1 MRMVFISH
9 EHIARTLLHRL
20 GVTDDIGDFREPPIT
35 ALL

>member
-1 MRMVFISH
+1 MS
-9 EHIARTLLHRL
+9 TLPEPCCIGL